1 MISKV
6 FEKVTDQPDER
17 ARTADRYPSKIGHT
31 KIFWIPFISMTQV
44 SGRKLVVLE
53 MFCTPLPP
61 YTLRAMR
68 DKPVICGDS
77 PRYWPPFTHLPT

>member
-31 KIFWIPFISMTQV
+31 KIFWIPFISMTQAAV
-44 SGRKLVVLE
+44 ERGSNL
-53 MFCTPLPP
+53 
-61 YTLRAMR
+61 
-68 DKPVICGDS
+68 
-77 PRYWPPFTHLPT
+77 